1 MEKWVLFH
9 GQAWWKALSLLAF
22 GKAGLLVLTEWQITT
37 QWRNWVPVLGQSS
50 RDSPKEGLT
59 GEY

>member
-1 MEKWVLFH
+1 MVESMGLF
-9 GQAWWKALSLLAF
+9 AL
-22 GKAGLLVLTEWQITT
+22 GKASLLVLTEWQITT